1 VKSLIDDRCV
11 SKGEQSRNSGVVSSG
26 EHCDRLEPVDPPQGT
41 PDFLA
46 SHGPA
51 RAWIRPVANTT
62 STGSNQMK
70 RHASNLLQHLRS
82 RSESTDADRR
92 NAAPRS
98 ITANIGLSA
107 EDGYDWLRQLKPA

>member
-1 VKSLIDDRCV
+1 
-11 SKGEQSRNSGVVSSG
+11 
-26 EHCDRLEPVDPPQGT
+26 
-41 PDFLA
+41 
-46 SHGPA
+46 
-51 RAWIRPVANTT
+51 
-62 STGSNQMK
+62 MK

>member
-1 VKSLIDDRCV
+1 MTGVFPRANNPGTLAVFLQANTAIAWNLLIRRKATPIFSL
-11 SKGEQSRNSGVVSSG
+11 
-26 EHCDRLEPVDPPQGT
+26 HT
-41 PDFLA
+41 
-46 SHGPA
+46 GPA

-70 RHASNLLQHLRS
+70 RHASNLPQHLRS
-82 RSESTDADRR
+82 RSENTDADRR